1 MKKIIISLFAVL
13 LLISCKDSEDV
24 LDYSQLDMS
33 FIANRMDVGENTN
46 ILEIPVLLKGTRND
60 VPLEVSAELLS
71 TDDTALAG
79 TDFELIDKTITFNN
93 CGKGYVRIKVIN
105 NAEVN
110 DVAKCFT
117 VTLTKLTNGVKTIQ
131 PSIKVYI
138 INDDM
143 KKIDITGD
151 YTFTTQNFIDGTAF
165 SSNAGA
171 VQIVKDDIEPNKYYI
186 KNLIIVNGTKV
197 FPLNSIGDFYFVEKE
212 NGVYFMPTKQ
222 DIGDYGKGEGFI
234 IGMNSSGYTV
244 DTPIELK
251 QWGNKIYFIT
261 EGFAGITVDANNK
274 IIPYYLYKKLTL
286 EKIIL

>member
-1 MKKIIISLFAVL
+1 MKKIIISLLTVL
-13 LLISCKDSEDV
+13 SLISCKDSDAV
-24 LDYSQLDMS
+24 LDYSQLDMG
-33 FIANRMDVGENTN
+33 FVTNKIDVGENTN
-46 ILEIPVLLKGTRND
+46 IIEIPVLLKGTQSD
-60 VPLEVSAELLS
+60 VPLEASAEISS

-79 TDFELIDKTITFNN
+79 VDFELIDKTLTFNN
-93 CGKGYVRIKVIN
+93 CGKAYIHIKIID
-105 NAEVN
+105 NAEVS
-110 DVAKCFT
+110 DIAKCFT
-117 VTLTKLTNGVKTIQ
+117 ITLNKLTNGLKSSQ

-143 KKIDITGD
+143 KKIDITGN
-151 YTFTTQNFIDGTAF
+151 YTFTTQNFISGTAF
-165 SSNAGA
+165 SSNTGA
-171 VQIVKDDIEPNKYYI
+171 VQIVKDDVDPNKYYI
-186 KNLIIVNGTKV
+186 KNLIIVNGTNV
-197 FPLNSIGDFYFVEKE
+197 FPLNSIGDFYFVEKA
-212 NGVYFMPTKQ
+212 NGVYSMPTRQ

-261 EGFAGITVDANNK
+261 DGFAGITIDANNK